1 MFILALGTI
10 AMAAPP
16 APVPPAGGA
25 QDVSRLEPL
34 VFFISIL
41 LH

>member
-1 MFILALGTI
+1 MTALP
-10 AMAAPP
+10 APP

-25 QDVSRLEPL
+25 QDATRLEPL